1 MTVSGTNT
9 FNENVTDDCGF
20 IVPTSQCVWSKIT
33 FSRLVTEDAVDA
45 TDVWSFCKT
54 ISTLFNGALPAF
66 EISIITSLF
75 VIEVK
80 APDIGRRL
88 TTLSPVSL
96 NVNGKSSVRS
106 PDSRNLE
113 KLTSTVP
120 E

>member
-9 FNENVTDDCGF
+9 FSENVTEDWGL
-20 IVPTSQCVWSKIT
+20 IVPTSQWVWSKIT
-33 FSRLVTEDAVDA
+33 FSKLVIDCDCVA
-45 TDVWSFCKT
+45 TDVWSFCKI

-75 VIEVK
+75 TIDVR
-80 APDIGRRL
+80 APEIGLRL

-96 NVNGKSSVRS
+96 NVKGKFSVRS

-113 KLTSTVP
+113 KLTSTAP

>member
-9 FNENVTDDCGF
+9 FSENVTDDWGG

-33 FSRLVTEDAVDA
+33 FSRLVTEDEVDA
-45 TDVWSFCKT
+45 TEVWSFCKT

-66 EISIITSLF
+66 EISIKTSLF
-75 VIEVK
+75 VIEVR
-80 APDIGRRL
+80 APEIGLRF
-88 TTLSPVSL
+88 TILSPVSL
-96 NVNGKSSVRS
+96 NVNGKSSVLS

-113 KLTSTVP
+113 KLISTVP

>member
-9 FNENVTDDCGF
+9 FNENVTDDCGE

-33 FSRLVTEDAVDA
+33 FSKLVTEDEVDA

-54 ISTLFNGALPAF
+54 ISTLFSGALPAL
-66 EISIITSLF
+66 EISITTSLF
-75 VIEVK
+75 VIEVR
-80 APDIGRRL
+80 APEIGLRL
-88 TTLSPVSL
+88 TILSPVSL
-96 NVNGKSSVRS
+96 NVKAKFSFRS

-113 KLTSTVP
+113 NVRSIVP